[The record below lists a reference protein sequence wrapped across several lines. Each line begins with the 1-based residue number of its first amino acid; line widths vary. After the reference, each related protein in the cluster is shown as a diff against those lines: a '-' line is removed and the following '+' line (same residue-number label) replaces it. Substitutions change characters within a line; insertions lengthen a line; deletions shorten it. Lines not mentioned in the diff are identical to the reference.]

1 MCERLSELAQRSMLR
16 NTKRDKQ
23 RTEVYDATQRI
34 FFIRNYAVGFL
45 AGIHVLTITVE
56 ATEPSVLVGR
66 TQMRFPQSC
75 GKIKP
80 SAIRTTFIFICLY
93 CPQTTLQRDEILPVV
108 SLRN

>member
-56 ATEPSVLVGR
+56 ATEPSVLAGR

-80 SAIRTTFIFICLY
+80 SAIEPLSFLY
-93 CPQTTLQRDEILPVV
+93 VFTVRKRRCSEMKFYL
-108 SLRN
+108 